1 MYTIVSMRALLESS
15 IGVACAAALA
25 FPLALPAGATATPVA
40 FTEPAGSTRAS
51 GTESR
56 DTDRVERRA
65 SLPGVTQSLPLEP
78 LNADQA
84 RALVD
89 LPGAAGV
96 QGLTEREVK
105 PFSLVGVVWESADAE
120 LRGQV
125 QVRTRST
132 ETKKWSA
139 WQEIESHSD
148 DVPDPGSSEPGVV
161 PAHGSTAPLWVGA
174 SDGVEVQVLPEETS
188 ERSSATGSALPDGM
202 RLELVDPGAE
212 PAPETTASDQH
223 LSERAAESSAAN
235 APLAAPG
242 AKEIPAETAA
252 TADTAA
258 TAGTAPS
265 SATGTVRGATA
276 KHIGPRPGIVT
287 RAGWGADES
296 LREREF
302 RYTSTVKAAFVH
314 HSASGNGYSCSEA
327 PAVIRSIYRYHVKS
341 SGWRDIGYNFLVDK
355 CGKIYE
361 GRASG
366 VARAVM
372 GAHTLGF
379 NSDTM
384 GIAVL
389 GTFTSAAPAK
399 AALDGV
405 AKLTAWKLGL
415 FGRNPGGTT
424 TLTSGGGKYA
434 AGTKVKMKVVS
445 GHRDGFATSCPGA
458 KLYAKLGTIRS
469 TASRLQGR

>member
-1 MYTIVSMRALLESS
+1 MRALLASS

-25 FPLALPAGATATPVA
+25 FPLAMPAGATATPVA

-51 GTESR
+51 ATDSR
-56 DTDRVERRA
+56 DTDRVEKRA
-65 SLPGVTQSLPLEP
+65 SLPGATQSLPLEP
-78 LNADQA
+78 LDADQA

-89 LPGAAGV
+89 LPGAAGAK
-96 QGLTEREVK
+96 GLTEREVK
-105 PFSLVGVVWESADAE
+105 PFSLVGIVWEDADTE
-120 LRGQV
+120 LHGRV

-132 ETKKWSA
+132 ETKKWSE
-139 WQEIESHSD
+139 WQAIEPHTD
-148 DVPDPGSSEPGVV
+148 DVPDPGSPEPGAAPVR
-161 PAHGSTAPLWVGA
+161 GSTAPLWVGA
-174 SDGVEVQVLPEETS
+174 SDGVEVQVLPDGTS
-188 ERSSATGSALPDGM
+188 ERSGGEAPALPDGM
-202 RLELVDPGAE
+202 HLELIDPGAD
-212 PAPETTASDQH
+212 PAAEDTTGAP
-223 LSERAAESSAAN
+223 LSEEAAESSAAN

-242 AKEIPAETAA
+242 AKEIPAETPS
-252 TADTAA
+252 TSDTAEA
-258 TAGTAPS
+258 SG
-265 SATGTVRGATA
+265 TGTDRGATA

-287 RAGWGADES
+287 RAGWGADEK
-296 LREREF
+296 LREPGF

-314 HSASGNGYSCSEA
+314 HSASGNGYSCSQA
-327 PAVIRSIYRYHVKS
+327 PALIRSIYRYHVKS
-341 SGWRDIGYNFLVDK
+341 NGWRDVGYNFFVDK

-361 GRASG
+361 GRAGG
-366 VARAVM
+366 VVQPVM

-379 NSDTM
+379 NSNTM

-389 GTFTSAAPAK
+389 GTFTSAAPPK

-424 TLTSGGGKYA
+424 TLTSAGGKYK
-434 AGTKVKMKVVS
+434 AGTKVKMKVIS
-445 GHRDGFATSCPGA
+445 GHRDGFATECPGA